1 MKESAFVEIFEAIA
15 RDQLGARAIVRRG
28 ANLYYEMPLNRR
40 LELSNPN
47 TKNPKRGSSA
57 FQTDI
62 CVFELID
69 GIEFPRLVIEF
80 KEQITTH
87 DILTYSTKA
96 GKHKQIY
103 PCLRYG
109 VLASEVS
116 FIPKRFFIHNENIDF
131 FIAAKRYRDSAS
143 IESLSRNLILE
154 EIETSRILERIH
166 FDNEKVDFYCRN
178 IVFRD
183 FGTDELR

>member
-1 MKESAFVEIFEAIA
+1 MKESAFVKIFEAIA
-15 RDQLGARAIVRRG
+15 RDQLGENAIVRRG

-40 LELSNPN
+40 LELSNSD

-62 CVFELID
+62 CVFEEID
-69 GIEFPRLVIEF
+69 GIEFPRIVIEF
-80 KEQITTH
+80 KERITTH

-109 VLASEVS
+109 ILASEVS
-116 FIPKRFFIHNENIDF
+116 FIPKRFFTHNENIDF
-131 FIAAKRYRDSAS
+131 FIAAKNYRNSAS
-143 IESLSRNLILE
+143 VQDLARNLILE

-166 FDNEKVDFYCRN
+166 FDSEKVDYYCRSV
-178 IVFRD
+178 VFRD
-183 FGTDELR
+183 FGTDKS